1 MVCGYSKKYLFCVFD
16 EIDDSKYEYRFR
28 GAFLWAMPE
37 SDLDGK
43 VREAWERTVY
53 LAKHGIEFTISEN
66 KNGPIVHNNLPSKT
80 DDLIVHVRPHA
91 NKAIYVFKDGTTIGS
106 GNAQTDGDELL
117 DGTIIT
123 KQCFFL
129 NNDYVLGLVNKYL
142 PLKD

>member
-1 MVCGYSKKYLFCVFD
+1 MILNTNTDLEGLS
-16 EIDDSKYEYRFR
+16 
-28 GAFLWAMPE
+28 LWAMPE

-106 GNAQTDGDELL
+106 EMHRLMVMNYLMVL
-117 DGTIIT
+117 SL
-123 KQCFFL
+123 L
-129 NNDYVLGLVNKYL
+129 NNVSS
-142 PLKD
+142 